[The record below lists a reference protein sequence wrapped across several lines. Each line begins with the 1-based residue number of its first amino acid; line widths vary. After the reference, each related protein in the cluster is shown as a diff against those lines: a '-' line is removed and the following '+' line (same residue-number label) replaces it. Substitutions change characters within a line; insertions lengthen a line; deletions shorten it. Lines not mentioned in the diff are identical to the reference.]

1 MPPPAIRAVRAR
13 RRAERHELWG
23 LAFVLP
29 VLVLF
34 LVFRF
39 WPMVQVIRLS
49 FYRYDLLSPPS
60 FVGLA
65 NYTRLWQDPL
75 FHQSLLATTYYVLGT
90 CLPLWVL
97 SLALALLL
105 DAIPLGKG
113 IFRAAIFIPAII
125 PAVVLPILWRFLYH
139 PYGLINSLLNSVGLP
154 SLNWLSD
161 TRSVIPAFIL
171 TSEWRFVPL
180 FMVIYLAGLQSIPDE
195 YQQAATVDGASAVQ
209 RFFTITLPLLRP
221 TVLVVIV
228 TSVVLTA
235 KSLVLALLMTNG
247 APGGSSRLLSL
258 FVYQNAFIFLKLGY
272 ASAASVVLLVVLAVF
287 TLFQLRL
294 FSTSE

>member
-1 MPPPAIRAVRAR
+1 VRTRR
-13 RRAERHELWG
+13 RRAEPQELWG

-29 VLVLF
+29 VLVFF
-34 LVFRF
+34 LAFRF

-49 FYRYDLLSPPS
+49 FYRYDLLSPPD

-65 NYTRLWQDPL
+65 NYARLWQDPL
-75 FHQSLLATTYYVLGT
+75 FHQSLLASAYYVAGT

-105 DAIPLGKG
+105 DAVALGKG
-113 IFRAAIFIPAII
+113 LLRAAIFLPAII

-139 PYGLINSLLNSVGLP
+139 PYGLINSLLDSVGLP
-154 SLNWLSD
+154 SLSWLSD
-161 TRSVIPAFIL
+161 SHSVIPAFIL

-221 TVLVVIV
+221 TILVVIV
-228 TSVVLTA
+228 TSVILTA

-272 ASAASVVLLVVLAVF
+272 ASAASVVLLAVLAVF
-287 TLFQLRL
+287 TLLQLRL
-294 FSTSE
+294 FRSSE